1 MTKKEVKN
9 MHYIETKKGLESL
22 LKRIKDYGEQAIHEE
37 GFNLDEFIY
46 WRKVVEGC
54 IEEGLAMDEVD
65 WENVPSW
72 FRPLWR
78 GLK

>member
-1 MTKKEVKN
+1 MTR
-9 MHYIETKKGLESL
+9 HIESKAGLNTL
-22 LKRIKDYGEQAIHEE
+22 LKRVKEYGQNAIREKD
-37 GFNLDEFIY
+37 FNLDEFIY

-54 IEEGLAMDEVD
+54 IDEGLTMDEVD
-65 WENVPSW
+65 YENAPSW

>member
-1 MTKKEVKN
+1 MAR
-9 MHYIETKKGLESL
+9 HIETKQGLKTL
-22 LKRIKDYGEQAIHEE
+22 LKRTKEYGDKAIYEE
-37 GFNLDEFIY
+37 GFHLDEFIY

-54 IEEGLAMDEVD
+54 IDENLAVDEVD
-65 WENVPSW
+65 YENAPSW

>member
-1 MTKKEVKN
+1 MAR
-9 MHYIETKKGLESL
+9 HIESKAGLKTL
-22 LKRIKDYGEQAIHEE
+22 LKRVKEYVQNAISEKD
-37 GFNLDEFIY
+37 FNLDEFIY

-54 IEEGLAMDEVD
+54 IDENLAMDEVD
-65 WENVPSW
+65 YENAPSW

>member
-1 MTKKEVKN
+1 MAR
-9 MHYIETKKGLESL
+9 HIETKQGLKTL
-22 LKRIKDYGEQAIHEE
+22 LKRTQEYGKEAIHKE

-54 IEEGLAMDEVD
+54 IDENLAMDEVD
-65 WENVPSW
+65 YENAPSW

>member
-1 MTKKEVKN
+1 MAR
-9 MHYIETKKGLESL
+9 HIESKAGLKIL
-22 LKRIKDYGEQAIHEE
+22 LKRVKEYGQNAIREKD
-37 GFNLDEFIY
+37 FNLDEFIY

-54 IEEGLAMDEVD
+54 IDEDLAMDEVD
-65 WENVPSW
+65 YENAPSW

>member
-1 MTKKEVKN
+1 MAR
-9 MHYIETKKGLESL
+9 HIESKAGLKTL
-22 LKRIKDYGEQAIHEE
+22 LKRVKEYGQNAISEKD
-37 GFNLDEFIY
+37 FNLDEFIY

-54 IEEGLAMDEVD
+54 IDEDLAMDEVD
-65 WENVPSW
+65 YENAPSW

>member
-1 MTKKEVKN
+1 MAR
-9 MHYIETKKGLESL
+9 HIETKEGLKKL
-22 LKRIKDYGEQAIHEE
+22 LKRIQEYGKEAIHEE

-54 IEEGLAMDEVD
+54 IDENLAMDEVD
-65 WENVPSW
+65 YENAPNW

>member
-1 MTKKEVKN
+1 MAR
-9 MHYIETKKGLESL
+9 HIESKAGLKTL
-22 LKRIKDYGEQAIHEE
+22 LKRVKEYGQNAIREKD
-37 GFNLDEFIY
+37 FNLDEFIY

-54 IEEGLAMDEVD
+54 IDEDLAMDEVD
-65 WENVPSW
+65 YENAPNW